1 MRIPARATA
10 RAICTSP
17 NHNRTIAT
25 VKMTAPTVS
34 RAIRTSGA
42 APAVGLGAGKFVG
55 IVRCPTPHLSQ
66 FPNESVP
73 IRTVSLA
80 GFGNRVPS
88 GLLPFLRFECLTSAA
103 RCGRTSYSA
112 YGQARALRRLFAV
125 RRVLSNLIVKCGLS
139 LGTKRRK
146 DVTQICLLRH
156 RPHGCGLSARSAGSW
171 ACLESL
177 KGSMAVRWSA
187 ISARATSRLTA
198 MNFPYVAALGI
209 GMIAAAVVGYL
220 VGLIALRRTGIYFA
234 MITVAKGQCFSEAR
248 LFRKTCAR
256 RATGTWSE
264 IKTGRSLLLNGTA
277 FARLSR

>member
-1 MRIPARATA
+1 MRIPARTTA

-55 IVRCPTPHLSQ
+55 IVRCPTPQLSQ

-112 YGQARALRRLFAV
+112 YGQLGETSNRGRVFWLASDAKGLGPSERPHVCTLAIFCRLDFH
-125 RRVLSNLIVKCGLS
+125 
-139 LGTKRRK
+139 
-146 DVTQICLLRH
+146 RH
-156 RPHGCGLSARSAGSW
+156 RSLPQSSPSSSLHQPRELRLPNDPWNRESYSNVRFTCHHGR
-171 ACLESL
+171 
-177 KGSMAVRWSA
+177 
-187 ISARATSRLTA
+187 TSTDRELPT
-198 MNFPYVAALGI
+198 PEI
-209 GMIAAAVVGYL
+209 
-220 VGLIALRRTGIYFA
+220 
-234 MITVAKGQCFSEAR
+234 
-248 LFRKTCAR
+248 AR
-256 RATGTWSE
+256 RRQRTSP
-264 IKTGRSLLLNGTA
+264 
-277 FARLSR
+277 

>member
-34 RAIRTSGA
+34 RAIRTSGRRRPWA
-42 APAVGLGAGKFVG
+42 WVRESSSASFGA
-55 IVRCPTPHLSQ
+55 RPPPHLSQ

-112 YGQARALRRLFAV
+112 
-125 RRVLSNLIVKCGLS
+125 
-139 LGTKRRK
+139 
-146 DVTQICLLRH
+146 
-156 RPHGCGLSARSAGSW
+156 
-171 ACLESL
+171 
-177 KGSMAVRWSA
+177 
-187 ISARATSRLTA
+187 
-198 MNFPYVAALGI
+198 
-209 GMIAAAVVGYL
+209 
-220 VGLIALRRTGIYFA
+220 
-234 MITVAKGQCFSEAR
+234 
-248 LFRKTCAR
+248 
-256 RATGTWSE
+256 
-264 IKTGRSLLLNGTA
+264 
-277 FARLSR
+277 